1 MNPED
6 TPTTTEPEDLD
17 AVIMESENAGETEDA
32 EAIGQALSEYGMEV
46 AI

>member
-1 MNPED
+1 MKPED
-6 TPTTTEPEDLD
+6 TPTTEPEDDLSAIILD
-17 AVIMESENAGETEDA
+17 GDNVGETEDA